1 MSGELSGPRRAAI
14 GAAEGVSE
22 VIKAVEGEGSL
33 TALGLNEEKE
43 EDLYTAFYKGE
54 MAVGEHVM
62 VM

>member
-1 MSGELSGPRRAAI
+1 MTGPRRAAI

-22 VIKAVEGEGSL
+22 VIKVVEGEGGL
-33 TALGLNEEKE
+33 GGLGLDVEKE

-54 MAVGEHVM
+54 YCHVT

>member
-22 VIKAVEGEGSL
+22 VINAVEGEGGL
-33 TALGLNEEKE
+33 GGLGLDGEKE

-54 MAVGEHVM
+54 CGHVT